1 MERRAIVN
9 ELHSQARKR
18 FPRRRVITK
27 GIDDLWQADLVEMGN
42 YSTIN
47 KGMKYLL
54 TVIDTFSKY
63 AWTEAVKTKGAY
75 DVCKAFTKI
84 LNGGRIPKNLQT
96 DDGKE
101 FFNKDFTK
109 LMKIYSINHY
119 STYSVMKASVVERF
133 NRTLKS
139 IMFREFSYNGT
150 YQWIDLHKKLVDQ
163 YNRRIHRTIHMA
175 PIEVNKKNE
184 TMLLNTV
191 YNHIKIFPPSK
202 YRVGDYVRISKYKN
216 VFEKGYTPNYTT
228 EIFRIKSIQVTNP
241 VTYLLEDY
249 AGNPIKGGFYKEE
262 LKRTRYPNT
271 YLVEK
276 VLKTKGD
283 KAYVKWLGFS
293 NNHNSWINKND
304 LL

>member
-1 MERRAIVN
+1 
-9 ELHSQARKR
+9 
-18 FPRRRVITK
+18 
-27 GIDDLWQADLVEMGN
+27 
-42 YSTIN
+42 
-47 KGMKYLL
+47 
-54 TVIDTFSKY
+54 
-63 AWTEAVKTKGAY
+63 
-75 DVCKAFTKI
+75 
-84 LNGGRIPKNLQT
+84 
-96 DDGKE
+96 
-101 FFNKDFTK
+101 
-109 LMKIYSINHY
+109 
-119 STYSVMKASVVERF
+119 
-133 NRTLKS
+133 
-139 IMFREFSYNGT
+139 
-150 YQWIDLHKKLVDQ
+150 
-163 YNRRIHRTIHMA
+163 MA